1 MNVLAYD
8 FGASSGRLMLGKF
21 ENNKITLKE
30 IHRFNNEPV
39 YMNGGLFWD
48 LPRLF
53 YEIKQGL
60 LKAKS
65 EQFESIGIDTW
76 GVDYGLI
83 SRDGDIIG
91 NPYHYRD
98 TRTENIMQ
106 LFGDVM
112 DEKELYFLSGIQNM
126 TFNTVFQL
134 FAMKENQKWMYNEA
148 DKFLM
153 IPDLFGY
160 LLTGEKY
167 CEYSVAST
175 TQLLNPHTKEWNT
188 ELIEKLGIKNEIFP
202 KLVLPGTKIGKLKE
216 EICEELGIDE
226 KLLIAVAGHD
236 TASAVVAVPACEKDF
251 SYISCGT
258 WSLFGTELDKPCINE
273 KSAQMNITNEVGY
286 NGTTRFLKNISG
298 LWMIQETRRQFKREG
313 KEYNYADME
322 KLARDAEPFKCF
334 IDPDAPIF
342 ALPGNQPER
351 IREFCRKTEQYVPQN
366 DGEIIRCIY
375 ESLAMKYRYTFEK
388 LKECTEKDFK
398 TIHMVGGGTKDNFLC
413 EMTADATG
421 VKVLAGPVEATS
433 LGNVAVQL
441 IAMGKI
447 KDMDEARKIIR
458 NSFEVKEY
466 IPEQTDT
473 WDKAY
478 QKFVHNLLK

>member
-60 LKAKS
+60 LKAKN

-160 LLTGEKY
+160 QG
-167 CEYSVAST
+167 
-175 TQLLNPHTKEWNT
+175 
-188 ELIEKLGIKNEIFP
+188 
-202 KLVLPGTKIGKLKE
+202 
-216 EICEELGIDE
+216 
-226 KLLIAVAGHD
+226 
-236 TASAVVAVPACEKDF
+236 
-251 SYISCGT
+251 
-258 WSLFGTELDKPCINE
+258 
-273 KSAQMNITNEVGY
+273 
-286 NGTTRFLKNISG
+286 KNIAS
-298 LWMIQETRRQFKREG
+298 I
-313 KEYNYADME
+313 
-322 KLARDAEPFKCF
+322 
-334 IDPDAPIF
+334 
-342 ALPGNQPER
+342 
-351 IREFCRKTEQYVPQN
+351 
-366 DGEIIRCIY
+366 
-375 ESLAMKYRYTFEK
+375 
-388 LKECTEKDFK
+388 
-398 TIHMVGGGTKDNFLC
+398 
-413 EMTADATG
+413 
-421 VKVLAGPVEATS
+421 
-433 LGNVAVQL
+433 
-441 IAMGKI
+441 
-447 KDMDEARKIIR
+447 
-458 NSFEVKEY
+458 
-466 IPEQTDT
+466 
-473 WDKAY
+473 
-478 QKFVHNLLK
+478 LLHQQHSY